1 MIVERL
7 FTGQSEVELPT
18 CQSLNTR
25 DLSVIEENAIYYAA
39 GYTIHKLIRKY
50 GQMDSRKSKEFVD
63 ILYNMLGEDPISIEA
78 HSTYMD
84 YVKVWTKANDRGGLT
99 HVSLDTFHC
108 FKVIEMVT
116 YDLIKNGSTKEEVM
130 SKVFITENV
139 RLQWMLICDL
149 HDEAESFE
157 LLQDVIGVWF
167 TIRGFTIAGKL
178 FEDYKKATKSNV
190 RGKKGLRKEL
200 H

>member
-1 MIVERL
+1 
-7 FTGQSEVELPT
+7 
-18 CQSLNTR
+18 
-25 DLSVIEENAIYYAA
+25 
-39 GYTIHKLIRKY
+39 
-50 GQMDSRKSKEFVD
+50 
-63 ILYNMLGEDPISIEA
+63 MLGEDPVSIEA

-84 YVKVWTKANDRGGLT
+84 YVKVWTKTNDRGGLM
-99 HVSLDTFHC
+99 HVLLDTFRC
-108 FKVIEMVT
+108 FKAVEMVT
-116 YDLIKNGSTKEEVM
+116 YDLIKKGCTKEEVM
-130 SKVFITENV
+130 SQVTENV
-139 RLQWMLICDL
+139 RFHWMLICDL
-149 HDEAESFE
+149 HDEAKSFE